1 MSAPTRK
8 PVVIAEATQELQAD
22 AVVGVL
28 DTIGTVH
35 TAGSVSGV
43 SLPRPSLGSQ
53 ASVAPVGLDLAQ
65 GRDNGDDEEIM
76 QTTSSVV
83 LPARRRNLSKIVFG
97 TLGACTIILVAAGI
111 ARIGHAMNEPAA
123 APGTTP
129 TSMSGASTPSTA
141 AATTPGTP
149 STPASPANA
158 IATAAVGATATD
170 PASSGTVRLGRP
182 TLAGHV
188 WLDGKKLKATSVLV
202 SCGTHQIRVG
212 HGRKHSIDVPCGGE
226 ISVSR

>member
-1 MSAPTRK
+1 MSAPPRK
-8 PVVIAEATQELQAD
+8 PVVVAEATQELQAD

-97 TLGACTIILVAAGI
+97 TLGACAIILLAAGI
-111 ARIGHAMNEPAA
+111 ARIGHAMSEPAA
-123 APGTTP
+123 ASSGTVASLPG
-129 TSMSGASTPSTA
+129 ANAPSTA
-141 AATTPGTP
+141 AATTP
-149 STPASPANA
+149 STPALPGKAATPAS
-158 IATAAVGATATD
+158 IGATASD
-170 PASSGTVRLGRP
+170 PASAGTVRLGKP

-188 WLDGKKLKATSVLV
+188 WLDGKKLSATSVLV
-202 SCGTHQIRVG
+202 SCGTHQVKVG